1 MRYSVQTVKKVEK
14 REAYKVEDL
23 ISELE
28 QIERI
33 AKQNKWTAQ
42 EEENAK
48 TRLIND
54 WKDSEHER
62 HHHMHLHLKKPS

>member
-1 MRYSVQTVKKVEK
+1 M
-14 REAYKVEDL
+14 EDL

>member
-1 MRYSVQTVKKVEK
+1 MREVEKKGVSKVEN
-14 REAYKVEDL
+14 L
-23 ISELE
+23 ISELQE
-28 QIERI
+28 IERI
-33 AKQNKWTAQ
+33 AKQNKWTAE

>member
-1 MRYSVQTVKKVEK
+1 MITTREEKKKESQV
-14 REAYKVEDL
+14 DSL
-23 ISELE
+23 LSELR
-28 QIERI
+28 QIARI
-33 AKQNKWTAQ
+33 AKQNKWTAE

>member
-1 MRYSVQTVKKVEK
+1 MDS
-14 REAYKVEDL
+14 L
-23 ISELE
+23 LSELR

-33 AKQNKWTAQ
+33 AKQNEWTQQ

-48 TRLIND
+48 SRLIND

-62 HHHMHLHLKKPS
+62 HHHMHLKKPS